1 MKDGEMDLIAELL
14 FEGRTYA
21 YIEWLA
27 NELIMI
33 ANKTHT

>member
-1 MKDGEMDLIAELL
+1 MDLIVELL
-14 FEGRTYA
+14 LESRTCV